1 MRRDHLSRVF
11 LSLTLLAVGACS
23 GGGGGLGLGPTTP
36 NVRVEGVEAA
46 SFELVNVERLTT
58 GESDKLNRGSD
69 IADLARRYAEQMRD
83 EGFFAHTTP
92 DGKTLRQRLTDAG
105 VDFSAAA
112 ENLVKVTN
120 SADPAGY
127 AHTLLLQQPEH
138 RDNMLDQKYK
148 LLGVGAAKRND
159 TVWIAQ
165 IYIKR

>member
-11 LSLTLLAVGACS
+11 LSLALLAVGACS
-23 GGGGGLGLGPTTP
+23 GGGGLGLGPTTP
-36 NVRVEGVEAA
+36 HVRFESVEPA
-46 SFELVNVERLTT
+46 SYQLVNVERLTT
-58 GESDKLNRGSD
+58 GGSDKLNRGSE
-69 IADLARRYAEQMRD
+69 AANLARQYAEQMRD

-92 DGKTLRQRLTDAG
+92 DGKTLRQRLTEAG
-105 VDFSAAA
+105 VEFTAAA

-120 SADPAGY
+120 SADPASY

-138 RDNMLDQKYK
+138 RENMLDEKYE